1 VKFISTEIA
10 GVWLIVPEPI
20 EDERGS
26 FARLYCRREFESHGL
41 NAELAQCSA
50 SFNKRKGTLRGLHY
64 QADPYGEDK
73 IVRCTRG
80 VIFDV
85 IADLRPDS
93 RTFCHWRG
101 FELTADNPTM
111 VYIPR
116 GVAHGFLT
124 MADNTEIFY
133 QMSEF
138 HHPEASRG
146 VRWDDPT
153 LNIRWV
159 DKPAVISDQDQGL
172 PWLQQLALTKTH
184 R

>member
-1 VKFISTEIA
+1 MKFISTEIA

-26 FARLYCRREFESHGL
+26 FARLFCRREFESHGL

-50 SFNKRKGTLRGLHY
+50 SFNKRKGTLRGLHF
-64 QADPYGEDK
+64 QAEPYGEDK

-80 VIFDV
+80 VLYDV
-85 IADLRPDS
+85 AADIRPNS
-93 RTFCHWRG
+93 VSYRRWCG
-101 FELTADNPTM
+101 FELSADNRTM
-111 VYIPR
+111 LYIPR

-124 MADNTEIFY
+124 LSDNTEAFY

-146 VRWDDPT
+146 LRWDDPT

-172 PWLQQLALTKTH
+172 PRLEQLALTKV